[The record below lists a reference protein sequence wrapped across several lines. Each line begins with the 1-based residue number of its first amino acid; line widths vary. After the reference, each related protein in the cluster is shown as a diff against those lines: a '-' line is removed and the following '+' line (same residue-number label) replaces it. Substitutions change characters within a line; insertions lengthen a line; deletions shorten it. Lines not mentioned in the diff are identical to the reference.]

1 MSQHD
6 FNIANQ
12 SFPATRTDLNN
23 ALAALASNSSGDT
36 EPGTTYANQ
45 WWYETD
51 TNILKIRNEANNGWV
66 DVITL
71 DASMTA
77 TASELNQL
85 DDITRGSILYG
96 NASGATARL
105 AKGGAGTVLTSDG
118 TDISWA
124 AVASGADTVVF
135 PNLASP
141 DNTYTSSATW
151 SKGSLSDDDYVWMY
165 LCGGGGGGME
175 STYNATGGDGGGVLL
190 LYGKAKYFDG
200 GAYVIGAGGAAG
212 TAGGTSNTVS
222 TFTLTSTYGS
232 VVYTTLTGSFNDS
245 YVNGENYNQMM
256 IIVDPAT
263 FTTQSTTLIQARNS
277 TPRFIIGDEPTGWS
291 GAQGT
296 AYHWMNAD
304 GNKNAGYNGIFGGGA
319 GGGRNATANY
329 TGYGAS
335 LYAGRGGSS
344 GATAESGTVPG
355 GGGGA
360 STSGGS
366 SGAGAAGNMRVYHV

>member
-1 MSQHD
+1 MAGYIGSKGSGIISGIGAS
-6 FNIANQ
+6 IA
-12 SFPATRTDLNN
+12 DLNLTDKASAN
-23 ALAALASNSSGDT
+23 GTTEANKVLTADGNKDVTAIRNLTATGDVTVGGAVAAAGSITATGASVGALAQGAIQVGNSSGVAAPLT
-36 EPGTTYANQ
+36 IGSSAQLLQSNGTTAA
-45 WWYETD
+45 W
-51 TNILKIRNEANNGWV
+51 
-66 DVITL
+66 
-71 DASMTA
+71 A
-77 TASELNQL
+77 TVS
-85 DDITRGSILYG
+85 TSP
-96 NASGATARL
+96 ATV
-105 AKGGAGTVLTSDG
+105 T
-118 TDISWA
+118 
-124 AVASGADTVVF
+124 F

-190 LYGKAKYFDG
+190 LYGKAKYFNG

-212 TAGGTSNTVS
+212 AAGGTSNTVS

-232 VVYTTLTGSFNDS
+232 VVYTTLTGSFNNS
-245 YVNGENYNQMM
+245 YVDGENYNQMM

-304 GNKNAGYNGIFGGGA
+304 GNKDAGYNGIFGGGA

-344 GATAESGTVPG
+344 GATAEAGTVPG